1 MAVSG
6 SQVLNRV
13 IQPSA
18 QAESLKPA
26 SLCHKPAVV
35 LCCCSYLTFAIG
47 TVAEVVA
54 LLVVGPTVDRLGRH
68 NIVAL
73 GQLLGGSAC
82 VACAMVS
89 VGAMQAVLAA
99 IGKFGCSGEMA

>member
-1 MAVSG
+1 MPS
-6 SQVLNRV
+6 SCQHC
-13 IQPSA
+13 QP
-18 QAESLKPA
+18 LF
-26 SLCHKPAVV
+26 C
-35 LCCCSYLTFAIG
+35 LCCCCLCSYLTFAIG

-73 GQLLGGSAC
+73 GQLLGGGAC

-89 VGAMQAVLAA
+89 GGTTQAVMAA
-99 IGKFGCSGEMA
+99 IGKFGCSGGLK